1 MYKIFDNTGADMSFR
16 EISAWVMGALM
27 CATGVHYLKT
37 YIVATKAH
45 GGVSPPLEVFIPYA
59 AFVVVASIVVQ
70 VVLASFAPKE
80 ADRPP
85 DERERPLLWRAGHWA
100 GLLQGGLCV
109 AAVLYVGHSGDTAI
123 LFHLIV
129 GGLIISQIV
138 EYGLQIAFLRLR
150 S

>member
-1 MYKIFDNTGADMSFR
+1 MSFR

-27 CATGVHYLKT
+27 CATGAHYLTT
-37 YIVATKAH
+37 YVAEAQAH
-45 GGVSPPLEVFIPYA
+45 AGAPPPGVFIPYA
-59 AFVVVASIVVQ
+59 AFVVTASIVVQ
-70 VVLASFAPKE
+70 IVLASVAPKD

-138 EYGLQIAFLRLR
+138 EYGLQIAFLRFG

>member
-1 MYKIFDNTGADMSFR
+1 MSFR

-27 CATGVHYLKT
+27 CATGAYYLKT
-37 YIVATKAH
+37 YLVAAQAH
-45 GGVSPPLEVFIPYA
+45 DGAPPPLGVFIPYA
-59 AFVVVASIVVQ
+59 VFVVVASIVVQ
-70 VVLASFAPKE
+70 IVLASFAPKE

-109 AAVLYVGHSGDTAI
+109 AAVLYVAHSGDTAI

-138 EYGLQIAFLRLR
+138 EYGLQIAFLRFG